1 MVYVVD
7 VESELWIPVAE
18 KADSVPS
25 EKATVTLAEDT
36 QP

>member
-1 MVYVVD
+1 MVNDVD

-25 EKATVTLAEDT
+25 EKPMVTLAEDT

>member
-1 MVYVVD
+1 MVNDVD

-18 KADSVPS
+18 KPDSVPS
-25 EKATVTLAEDT
+25 EKATVTLADST